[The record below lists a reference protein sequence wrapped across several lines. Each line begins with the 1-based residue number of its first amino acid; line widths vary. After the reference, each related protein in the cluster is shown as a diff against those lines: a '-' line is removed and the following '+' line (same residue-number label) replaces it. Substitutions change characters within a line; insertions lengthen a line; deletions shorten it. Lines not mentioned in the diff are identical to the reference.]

1 MKYYE
6 ASVHSYKL
14 FTHHLMSYNKASIIN
29 MVPFFPLNL
38 KHLGPRVFF
47 NLANVKQLK
56 ILIYG
61 YIDYYIHVS
70 WRMQKLKHF

>member
-38 KHLGPRVFF
+38 NLKDLGPRVFF
-47 NLANVKQLK
+47 NLTYVKQLK
-56 ILIYG
+56 IYG